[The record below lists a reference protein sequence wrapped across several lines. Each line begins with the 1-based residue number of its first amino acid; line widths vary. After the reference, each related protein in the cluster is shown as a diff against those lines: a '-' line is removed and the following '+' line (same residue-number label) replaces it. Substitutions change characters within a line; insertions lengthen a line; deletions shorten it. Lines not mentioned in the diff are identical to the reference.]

1 MSMNMDE
8 ELGMMYAVSIS
19 VKRVKAEYD
28 AENDAY
34 MLGV

>member
-1 MSMNMDE
+1 
-8 ELGMMYAVSIS
+8 

-34 MLGV
+34 MLGAQFVYDDENVWDDE